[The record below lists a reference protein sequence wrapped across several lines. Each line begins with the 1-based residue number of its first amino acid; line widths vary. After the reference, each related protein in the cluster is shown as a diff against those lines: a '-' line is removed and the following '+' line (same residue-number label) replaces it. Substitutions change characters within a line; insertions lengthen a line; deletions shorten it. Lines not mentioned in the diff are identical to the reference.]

1 MQDLE
6 IFARLLLALSF
17 GAILGLETE
26 TRTTEESTP
35 PDKKSRLKGRAKG
48 KVADKMR
55 EKLGGVRTYTVLSLF
70 GALSGM
76 LFNLG
81 HPIFAYLMFIAVFLF
96 VLSAYILNVQY
107 RRAFGMTTELAIL
120 ITVLVGFAATAGLLP
135 IQMLIVIVVLLTFTL
150 SQKRGIAVLVKKIAH
165 QEITDVVTY
174 GIVALVIL
182 PFLPDLD
189 ITIAD
194 WSGLS
199 TFLTTLGFSNNFFSE
214 IVLFNPFK
222 LWQYVVLISGFNLLG
237 YFASKKFGKIKG
249 QLLTGIFGGLV
260 SSTATTIALAHSSR
274 SHTSKR
280 SQFALGG
287 AALIANAVSFIE
299 LAVLS
304 ISASAQFFIASLPAT
319 IGMALSSTVMG
330 VLGLSGEK
338 KKEESVDV
346 DMEPFSVTPAIKFV
360 ILLMIVRLVIQVVD
374 ICCGN
379 TAFVIVTALSGVL
392 GMDMAT
398 ITIAELVGKGSV
410 GMGLGVFTYVLT
422 NGVNFIAKAAFART
436 EGART
441 FFSLVWKG
449 LLLSFVV
456 GIVGYLVMLVGM

>member
-1 MQDLE
+1 MPDIE

-26 TRTTEESTP
+26 TRTSEETNSPKRKT
-35 PDKKSRLKGRAKG
+35 RING
-48 KVADKMR
+48 KVADLMR

-70 GALSGM
+70 GAISGM
-76 LFNLG
+76 LFHLG
-81 HPIFAYLMFIAVFLF
+81 YTVFAYLMFIAVFLF

-120 ITVLVGFAATAGLLP
+120 ITVLVGFAATAGLFP
-135 IQMLIVIVVLLTFTL
+135 IHMLIVIVILLTFTL
-150 SQKRGIAVLVKKIAH
+150 SQKRGIGSFVKKIAH
-165 QEITDVVTY
+165 QEITDVITY
-174 GIVALVIL
+174 GIVAIVIL
-182 PFLPDLD
+182 PFLPNLD
-189 ITIAD
+189 ITIAE
-194 WSGLS
+194 WEGLAN
-199 TFLTTLGFSNNFFSE
+199 FLSALGISNNFFSE

-237 YFASKKFGKIKG
+237 YFASKRYGRIKG

-260 SSTATTIALAHSSR
+260 SSTATTIALAHSSK

-280 SQFALGG
+280 SQYALGG
-287 AALIANAVSFIE
+287 AALIGNAVSFIE

-304 ISASAQFFIASLPAT
+304 VSASAQFFISSLPAT
-319 IGMALSSTVMG
+319 IGMALSSAVMG
-330 VLGLSGEK
+330 ILGLSGEK

-346 DMEPFSVTPAIKFV
+346 KMEPFSITPAVKFV
-360 ILLMIVRLVIQVVD
+360 ILLMLVRLVIQMVD
-374 ICCGN
+374 ICCGS

-398 ITIAELVGKGSV
+398 IAIGELVGKGSID
-410 GMGLGVFTYVLT
+410 MGLGVFTYVLT
-422 NGVNFIAKAAFART
+422 NGVNFVAKAAFART

-456 GIVGYLVMLVGM
+456 GFAGYLIMLLGM